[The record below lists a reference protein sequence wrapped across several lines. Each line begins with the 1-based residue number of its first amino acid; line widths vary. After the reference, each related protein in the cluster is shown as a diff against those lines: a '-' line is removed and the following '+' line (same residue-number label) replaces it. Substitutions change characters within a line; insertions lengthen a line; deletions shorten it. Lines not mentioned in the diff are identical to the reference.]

1 MLNEP
6 AAQAKAMV
14 LAESPTQP
22 ATHVD
27 AVDSLEDSTLTMV
40 GHVAKR
46 SAVTDEN
53 GSGLSNCLKQFDSEH
68 IVFEDISPGGVLEC
82 PMEQTALKS
91 LGKCEP

>member
-1 MLNEP
+1 MSQLP
-6 AAQAKAMV
+6 KAMV

-22 ATHVD
+22 AIYVD
-27 AVDSLEDSTLTMV
+27 VVDSLEDSTLTMV

-46 SAVTDEN
+46 LAVTDEN
-53 GSGLSNCLKQFDSEH
+53 GSGLSKCPKQFDSEH

-82 PMEQTALKS
+82 PVEQTALKS